1 MEGAPAVFR
10 QLTFSGESE
19 CELFEPN
26 PFKRDVCRACMQK
39 IVAHKRSAVAS
50 EEHAKAAIE
59 WLSKKPSLILAAG
72 ELYGSAAVCGTRPG
86 ALYLGGFKA
95 AMDSQLLSRLGVTHV
110 VTAAQDLG
118 AMWPQWPAAQAR
130 NADAGIASLELPWDD
145 AAGQRLERAELAR
158 TGAFIAE
165 GRGAGGAVLVHCA
178 QGRSRSTVAVLAYL
192 LGMHCEH
199 GGVGSVEEALAFV
212 RERRLMAQPNPGF
225 MEQLRAHERDR
236 GRRHVDAPPSASP
249 ALSDSAQAAFVS

>member
-72 ELYGSAAVCGTRPG
+72 ELYGSRVA
-86 ALYLGGFKA
+86 
-95 AMDSQLLSRLGVTHV
+95 
-110 VTAAQDLG
+110 
-118 AMWPQWPAAQAR
+118 
-130 NADAGIASLELPWDD
+130 N
-145 AAGQRLERAELAR
+145 
-158 TGAFIAE
+158 
-165 GRGAGGAVLVHCA
+165 
-178 QGRSRSTVAVLAYL
+178 SRSAPVYAGAETITSMVF
-192 LGMHCEH
+192 
-199 GGVGSVEEALAFV
+199 VGPL
-212 RERRLMAQPNPGF
+212 
-225 MEQLRAHERDR
+225 
-236 GRRHVDAPPSASP
+236 
-249 ALSDSAQAAFVS
+249 

>member
-72 ELYGSAAVCGTRPG
+72 ELYGSAAV
-86 ALYLGGFKA
+86 
-95 AMDSQLLSRLGVTHV
+95 
-110 VTAAQDLG
+110 
-118 AMWPQWPAAQAR
+118 
-130 NADAGIASLELPWDD
+130 
-145 AAGQRLERAELAR
+145 
-158 TGAFIAE
+158 
-165 GRGAGGAVLVHCA
+165 
-178 QGRSRSTVAVLAYL
+178 
-192 LGMHCEH
+192 
-199 GGVGSVEEALAFV
+199 
-212 RERRLMAQPNPGF
+212 
-225 MEQLRAHERDR
+225 
-236 GRRHVDAPPSASP
+236 
-249 ALSDSAQAAFVS
+249 